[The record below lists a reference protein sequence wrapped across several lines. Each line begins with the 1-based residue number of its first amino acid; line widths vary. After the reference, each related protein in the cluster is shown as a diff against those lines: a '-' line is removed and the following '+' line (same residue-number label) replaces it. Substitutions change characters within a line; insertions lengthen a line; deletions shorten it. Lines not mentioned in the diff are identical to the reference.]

1 MQRNSVTLDCFRDR
15 ERLLAVDVQSRPDNL
30 GRVVLALYRLAAA
43 TRACGKAFRRSIMR
57 NRNATCGTGTSVCVS
72 LNRFLWWYRNKKCVN
87 AFFPVE
93 FCMQRQLLLRLKQR
107 AGGTGENECFTFS
120 SELSNLGLHP
130 GTHHLGP
137 HQLAAVALLTLVA
150 VAVGFP
156 VRFKC
161 LPVRMRIEL
170 LRDDRGRFQMIKPPF
185 CNEDLRLG
193 SLSRPRRPDEDH
205 HLFVF

>member
-93 FCMQRQLLLRLKQR
+93 FCMQRQLLLR
-107 AGGTGENECFTFS
+107 
-120 SELSNLGLHP
+120 
-130 GTHHLGP
+130 
-137 HQLAAVALLTLVA
+137 
-150 VAVGFP
+150 
-156 VRFKC
+156 FKC
-161 LPVRMRIEL
+161 LTVRMRIEL